1 MNTIVIYPGRFH
13 PFHRGHK
20 ASYDYLVKRFG
31 ADNVYIATSDVQA
44 PITSPFS
51 FGDKQQMISKLGIPT
66 GHVVQVKNPYQATE
80 ILDQIADPANT
91 QVVFAVSEKDMQ
103 QHNPRFRFG
112 VKKDGTPTKLQP
124 MPDNPKKMKPM
135 TDHYYVM
142 VTPTV
147 NFQVQGADANSAS
160 EIRNK
165 YANGNNAD
173 RDQIVTDLYGETYP
187 EIRDLFDKKL
197 GLVKQTQEL
206 VAEARIKNPGR
217 PVQLLE
223 TIKQLETR
231 AQHLDES
238 EPTVSENPDYI
249 EEKWSQKYKRSIN
262 CNNPKGFS
270 QKAHCAG
277 RKK

>member
-13 PFHRGHK
+13 PFHRGHR
-20 ASYDYLVKRFG
+20 ASYDYLAKRFG

-44 PITSPFS
+44 PINSPFS
-51 FGDKQQMISKLGIPT
+51 FSDKQQMISKLGIPT

-80 ILDQIADPANT
+80 ILDQIEDPANT

-103 QHNPRFRFG
+103 QDNPRFRFG

-124 MPDNPKKMKPM
+124 MPKDLKKMKPM

-147 NFQVQGADANSAS
+147 NFKVQGADANSAS

-165 YANGNNAD
+165 YVNGNNAD

-187 EIRDLFDKKL
+187 ELRDLFDKKL
-197 GLVKQTQEL
+197 GLSKQTQEL
-206 VAEARIKNPGR
+206 VAEARIKNPHR
-217 PVQLLE
+217 AVQLLE

-231 AQHLDES
+231 AQHLDEV

-262 CNNPKGFS
+262 CSNPKGFS